1 MTTTRPPIARPER
14 APGARCLL
22 LAPVIAL
29 AKGVARLPQPA
40 LLALGR
46 LLAFLA
52 WPLLG
57 SRRRIARIN
66 TDLCF
71 PELPRAD
78 RRRLADE
85 SVANTVIGALEL
97 LRAWHAPTGTLAGL
111 ARIEGIE
118 HLREA
123 LARGQGVLL
132 MCGHFTH
139 TELAVRLLSEALG
152 RPVRVVVRR
161 HNNAC
166 LEQWF
171 DRARAAVFG
180 PTVGKK
186 DVRGLL
192 RALSDG
198 EPVVY
203 SADQN
208 FTYQNAFVPFFGR
221 AASTLTATPALVQRA
236 KAVLLP
242 FWYRREADGRYAIRI
257 EPTWPGWPG
266 GDPVQDAAR
275 YMQELERVV
284 REAPA
289 QYLWAHRRF
298 KTRPP
303 GEAPVY

>member
-1 MTTTRPPIARPER
+1 MTTPPTARPER
-14 APGARCLL
+14 ANAMRCLL
-22 LAPVIAL
+22 LTPVILL
-29 AKGVARLPQPA
+29 AKGVARLPQPL

-46 LLAFLA
+46 ALGWIA

-71 PELPRAD
+71 PALAPAE

-97 LRAWHAPTGTLAGL
+97 LRAWHAPARSLEGL
-111 ARIEGIE
+111 ARIEGLE
-118 HLREA
+118 HLRAA
-123 LARGQGVLL
+123 LASGQGVLL

-139 TELAVRLLSEALG
+139 TELAVRLLSQALG

-171 DRARAAVFG
+171 DDARAAVFG
-180 PTVGKK
+180 PTIGKK

-192 RALSDG
+192 RALSAG

-208 FTYQNAFVPFFGR
+208 FTYQNAFVPFFGVP
-221 AASTLTATPALVQRA
+221 ASTLTATPALVQRA
-236 KAVLLP
+236 NAVLLP

-257 EPTWPGWPG
+257 EPTWPGWPE
-266 GDPVQDAAR
+266 GDPARDAAR
-275 YMQELERVV
+275 YMQELETVV
-284 REAPA
+284 REAPG

-303 GEAPVY
+303 GEPPVY

>member
-1 MTTTRPPIARPER
+1 M
-14 APGARCLL
+14 RCLAMPL
-22 LAPVIAL
+22 LHGLAWVI
-29 AKGVARLPQPA
+29 ARLPQAVLVGTGRA
-40 LLALGR
+40 LAW
-46 LLAFLA
+46 LA
-52 WPLLG
+52 WPLLR

-66 TDLCF
+66 VDLCF
-71 PELPRAD
+71 PALPAAE
-78 RRRLADE
+78 RRRLAE
-85 SVANTVIGALEL
+85 RSVVNTVVGALEL
-97 LRAWHAPTGTLAGL
+97 LRAWHAPARALRGL
-111 ARIEGIE
+111 ADIEGLG
-118 HLREA
+118 HLQDA

-139 TELAVRLLSEALG
+139 TELAVRLLGDALG
-152 RPVRVVVRR
+152 RPARVVVRR

-166 LEQWF
+166 LEGWF
-171 DRARAAVFG
+171 ERSRAAVFG
-180 PTVGKK
+180 PSIGKK

-192 RALSDG
+192 RALSSG

-208 FTYQNAFVPFFGR
+208 FTYQNAFVPFFGVP
-221 AASTLTATPALVQRA
+221 AATLTAVPDLVARG

-242 FWYRREADGRYAIRI
+242 FWYRREADGRYRIRI
-257 EPTWPGWPG
+257 EATWPGWPS
-266 GDPVQDAAR
+266 GDAVQDAAR

-284 REAPA
+284 RECPG

>member
-1 MTTTRPPIARPER
+1 M
-14 APGARCLL
+14 RCLL
-22 LAPVIAL
+22 LTPVIAL
-29 AKGVARLPQPA
+29 AKGVARLPQPM

-46 LLAFLA
+46 ALAWLA

-66 TDLCF
+66 TGLCF
-71 PELPRAD
+71 PELPSQE
-78 RRRLADE
+78 RRRLADA

-97 LRAWHAPTGTLAGL
+97 LRAWHAPAKSLDGL
-111 ARIEGIE
+111 ARIEGLE

-139 TELAVRLLSEALG
+139 TELAVRLLSQALG

-166 LEQWF
+166 LERWF
-171 DRARAAVFG
+171 DQARAAVFG
-180 PTVGKK
+180 PTIGKK

-192 RALSDG
+192 RALSTG

-208 FTYQNAFVPFFGR
+208 FTYQNAFVPFFGVP
-221 AASTLTATPALVQRA
+221 ASTLTATPALVQRA
-236 KAVLLP
+236 NAVLLP

-257 EPTWPGWPG
+257 EPTWAGWPA
-266 GDPVQDAAR
+266 GDPARDAAR
-275 YMQELERVV
+275 YMQELETVV
-284 REAPA
+284 REAPE